1 MVLNTIA
8 TELEK
13 ATDLNREDLEKEIL
27 EFVNFNESLE
37 KYTCAKQS
45 SVIRSQ
51 NVQANALEIPY
62 LSNEGLT
69 QEWIPFFATSSL
81 CQLMKTAISLHNSE
95 RSRSSAASQNH
106 SQLPSRETSKCF
118 KIIRFVLNSSL
129 HHIRS
134 YCTGRK
140 EEPLKTLIYGEINLM
155 GPPLLKLI
163 CLLNSG
169 PKLATDQKKEMKGKK
184 DVEGGKEH
192 LHLALICLKELITIS
207 LKNSHSTSLLE
218 DLLSVS
224 TLKYE
229 IDEEDEEISRIADQQ
244 IRIKMNFIVKILRPL
259 ITELLAQ
266 SSFHEIEV
274 HSLSVPHLI
283 HLSC

>member
-8 TELEK
+8 IELEK
-13 ATDLNREDLEKEIL
+13 ATDLNREDLENEIL
-27 EFVNFNESLE
+27 EFINFNESLE

-51 NVQANALEIPY
+51 NVQANVLEIPY
-62 LSNEGLT
+62 LSYEGLT
-69 QEWIPFFATSSL
+69 QECIPFFATSSL
-81 CQLMKTAISLHNSE
+81 CQLMKTALSLHDSE

-118 KIIRFVLNSSL
+118 KIIHFVLNSSL

-134 YCTGRK
+134 YRTGRK
-140 EEPLKTLIYGEINLM
+140 EPLKTLIYGEINLM

-229 IDEEDEEISRIADQQ
+229 IDEEYEEICRIADQQ

-259 ITELLAQ
+259 ITELLAH